1 MLRPAGLRVGAPA
14 RLRTVTARTDGAT
27 GPAVSW
33 AVVGQSLVRVLP
45 SAQLEA
51 ETPGEP
57 RLKMVT
63 VAGTDVILGRLSTGP
78 VVAFSARCPHQDTHL
93 EGATFFDGRV
103 RCPLHVYL
111 YDPRTGENIV
121 PARDAN
127 PANLWK
133 LKPGY
138 LTVYPVEE
146 RDGWIWVGDTPKPP
160 PASYDPAR
168 ERQPA
173 PGTTPG
179 AGAAGPAPPAASP
192 DAGPVEH
199 DSKTL
204 RVRPGATFELRLPTT
219 PRPGFI
225 WRVDTGGPLLA
236 VVEER
241 FEASDPP
248 RHLVRITAREEGDA
262 TLRCLY
268 ARPWDTTPAEVR
280 TYVVQV
286 RQS

>member
-1 MLRPAGLRVGAPA
+1 MLRPTGAAVGAPE
-14 RLRTVTARTDGAT
+14 RVPTVTARTDEAARA
-27 GPAVSW
+27 AVSW
-33 AVVGQSLVRVLP
+33 ASVGDSLVRVLP

-138 LTVYPVEE
+138 LRVYDVEE
-146 RDGWIWVGDTPKPP
+146 RDGWIWVGTAPKPP
-160 PASYDPAR
+160 PPAYDPAK
-168 ERQPA
+168 ERP
-173 PGTTPG
+173 PTPG
-179 AGAAGPAPPAASP
+179 AAPPTVGAPLPAAGPG
-192 DAGPVEH
+192 GPVEH
-199 DSKTL
+199 DTETIE
-204 RVRPGATFELRLPTT
+204 VRAGATFDLRLPTT

-225 WRVDTGGPLLA
+225 WRVETGGPLLA

-241 FEASDPP
+241 FEAGDPP
-248 RHLVRITAREEGDA
+248 RHLVRLAARGEGEC

-280 TYVVQV
+280 MYVVTV
-286 RQS
+286 EPA

>member
-1 MLRPAGLRVGAPA
+1 M
-14 RLRTVTARTDGAT
+14 
-27 GPAVSW
+27 
-33 AVVGQSLVRVLP
+33 VRVLP
-45 SAQLEA
+45 SAELET

-63 VAGTDVILGRLSTGP
+63 VGGTDIILGRLSTGP
-78 VVAFSARCPHQDTHL
+78 VVAFSSRCPHQDTHL
-93 EGATFFDGRV
+93 EGATFFDGRI

-138 LTVYPVEE
+138 LPVYPVEE
-146 RDGWIWVGDTPKPP
+146 RDGWIWIGTEPKPP
-160 PASYDPAR
+160 PTAYDPAK
-168 ERQPA
+168 EQPPA
-173 PGTTPG
+173 EGRRAATT
-179 AGAAGPAPPAASP
+179 AAAKTASADAVAGPL
-192 DAGPVEH
+192 EH
-199 DSKTL
+199 GAKTL
-204 RVRPGATFELRLPTT
+204 RVSPGSTFELRLPTA

-225 WRVDTGGPLLA
+225 WRVDTGGPLLT

-241 FEASDPP
+241 FEPGDPP
-248 RHLVRITAREEGDA
+248 RHLVRLAARGEGET

-268 ARPWDTTPAEVR
+268 ARPWDTEPAEVR
-280 TYVVQV
+280 TYVVRV
-286 RQS
+286 ELS